1 MNHRLC
7 TTVRRPG
14 DKGLLNPLVHWTG
27 PFFASFLRIP
37 IPINRVGR
45 HASQKIFREMQF
57 RGAGATATGFVD
69 SQRSSHSQSSAG
81 SCTSYRVSFKKSAA
95 SKYPSSKPHT
105 LPSGSATTRS
115 PVLQRAVGSYRTSRR
130 YQRICRRLIP
140 RTLHQASGSSRSA
153 VLQIESRVTSRNGR
167 ARPRHGRRPR
177 DLSCQGRPRPHD
189 TRPCVDLRKTGRRG
203 ATRRQSHRPPPVRAK
218 DQELDR

>member
-1 MNHRLC
+1 MRLRKFFVRC
-7 TTVRRPG
+7 NLGELERPLPVSSIANAAPTASRPPASARRIGYRLRNPPLASIPHPSLIHRRP
-14 DKGLLNPLVHWTG
+14 DQRP
-27 PFFASFLRIP
+27 R
-37 IPINRVGR
+37 GR
-45 HASQKIFREMQF
+45 L
-57 RGAGATATGFVD
+57 
-69 SQRSSHSQSSAG
+69 
-81 SCTSYRVSFKKSAA
+81 YFK
-95 SKYPSSKPHT
+95 
-105 LPSGSATTRS
+105 
-115 PVLQRAVGSYRTSRR
+115 RAVGGYRTSRR

-177 DLSCQGRPRPHD
+177 DLSCQGRPRPDD
-189 TRPCVDLRKTGRRG
+189 TRPCVDLRKIGRRG

>member
-1 MNHRLC
+1 MHLRKFFVRCNLGELERPLPVSSIANAAP
-7 TTVRRPG
+7 TASRRPAPARRIG
-14 DKGLLNPLVHWTG
+14 YRLRNPPL
-27 PFFASFLRIP
+27 ASIP
-37 IPINRVGR
+37 HPSLIHCRPDQRPRGR
-45 HASQKIFREMQF
+45 L
-57 RGAGATATGFVD
+57 
-69 SQRSSHSQSSAG
+69 
-81 SCTSYRVSFKKSAA
+81 YFK
-95 SKYPSSKPHT
+95 
-105 LPSGSATTRS
+105 
-115 PVLQRAVGSYRTSRR
+115 RAVGGYRTSRR

-189 TRPCVDLRKTGRRG
+189 TRPCVDLRKIGRRG

>member
-45 HASQKIFREMQF
+45 HASQKIFREMHF
-57 RGAGATATGFVD
+57 RGAGAAATGFVD
-69 SQRSSHSQSSAG
+69 GQRSSHTQSSAG
-81 SCTSYRVSFKKSAA
+81 FCTSYRVAFKKSTA

-105 LPSGSATTRS
+105 LPSGSAPTRS
-115 PVLQRAVGSYRTSRR
+115 PVLQKS
-130 YQRICRRLIP
+130 CWRLQNLSP
-140 RTLHQASGSSRSA
+140 LSTYLPTPYSENFASGQRQLA
-153 VLQIESRVTSRNGR
+153 E
-167 ARPRHGRRPR
+167 
-177 DLSCQGRPRPHD
+177 
-189 TRPCVDLRKTGRRG
+189 RG
-203 ATRRQSHRPPPVRAK
+203 APN
-218 DQELDR
+218 

>member
-1 MNHRLC
+1 MNHFMNHRQA
-7 TTVRRPG
+7 TWG
-14 DKGLLNPLVHWTG
+14 QGLLNPLVHWTR

-81 SCTSYRVSFKKSAA
+81 FCTSYRVSFKKSAA
-95 SKYPSSKPHT
+95 SKYRLIQASYTAVRISAHEVACTSKE
-105 LPSGSATTRS
+105 
-115 PVLQRAVGSYRTSRR
+115 AVGGYRTSRR
-130 YQRICRRLIP
+130 YQRTCRRLIP

-153 VLQIESRVTSRNGR
+153 ALQIESRVTSRKWSGS
-167 ARPRHGRRPR
+167 AP
-177 DLSCQGRPRPHD
+177 
-189 TRPCVDLRKTGRRG
+189 TRP
-203 ATRRQSHRPPPVRAK
+203 ASS
-218 DQELDR
+218 